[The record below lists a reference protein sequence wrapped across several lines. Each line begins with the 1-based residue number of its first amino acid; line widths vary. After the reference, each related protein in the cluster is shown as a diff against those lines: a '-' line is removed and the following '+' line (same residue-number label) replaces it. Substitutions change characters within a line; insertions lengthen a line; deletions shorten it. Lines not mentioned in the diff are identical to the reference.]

1 MKIFHFLILIGA
13 FLISAASSVSAQEA
27 KFNEYGWPANQDK
40 KVSASSVK
48 WLQDKG
54 WWPLQIAYQAPWSG
68 QNTPNIIMD
77 KKGLLLKRGIEAKFQ
92 SFGSGPAINEVII
105 SGRFQFGN
113 GGNFPFTSLIDKN
126 IPVKTIAVINTNV
139 LHATV
144 VPIDSK
150 IKSMKDF
157 KGSNPPATI
166 GLVTGSGAEFY
177 IQASAKTNGLEIGK
191 DIILKNMPISEQL
204 GMPKGLDAAIPW
216 DPAAT
221 IMTQE
226 RKNSR
231 YIDDIYPYNI
241 YPLYNM
247 FYLSCYHGVVCYVL

>member
-77 KKGLLLKRGIEAKFQ
+77 KKGLLVKRGIEAKFQ

-150 IKSMKDF
+150 IKSATLPSRGFISLGRVMIPIPQLITDF
-157 KGSNPPATI
+157 
-166 GLVTGSGAEFY
+166 
-177 IQASAKTNGLEIGK
+177 
-191 DIILKNMPISEQL
+191 
-204 GMPKGLDAAIPW
+204 
-216 DPAAT
+216 
-221 IMTQE
+221 
-226 RKNSR
+226 
-231 YIDDIYPYNI
+231 
-241 YPLYNM
+241 
-247 FYLSCYHGVVCYVL
+247 

>member
-1 MKIFHFLILIGA
+1 MKIIRFLVLICAYLLSTA
-13 FLISAASSVSAQEA
+13 FLVSAQEV
-27 KFNEYGWPANQDK
+27 KFNEYGWPTNQDK
-40 KVSASSVK
+40 KVSESSVK

-77 KKGLLLKRGIEAKFQ
+77 KKSLLLKRGIEAKFQ
-92 SFGSGPAINEVII
+92 SFGSGPAINEVMI

-157 KGSNPPATI
+157 KGSNPPATVA
-166 GLVTGSGAEFY
+166 LVTGSGAEFY

-191 DIILKNMPISEQL
+191 DIILKNMPISE
-204 GMPKGLDAAIPW
+204 
-216 DPAAT
+216 
-221 IMTQE
+221 
-226 RKNSR
+226 
-231 YIDDIYPYNI
+231 
-241 YPLYNM
+241 
-247 FYLSCYHGVVCYVL
+247 

>member
-1 MKIFHFLILIGA
+1 MKFIHFLILIA
-13 FLISAASSVSAQEA
+13 TYFLSATISVHAQEV

-40 KVSASSVK
+40 KVSESSVK

-92 SFGSGPAINEVII
+92 SFASGPAINEVMI

-113 GGNFPFTSLIDKN
+113 GGNFPFTSLIDKK
-126 IPVKTIAVINTNV
+126 IPVKTNAVINTNI
-139 LHATV
+139 LITTI

-177 IQASAKTNGLEIGK
+177 IQASAKTNGIEIGK
-191 DIILKNMPISEQL
+191 DIILKNMPISEQMA
-204 GMPKGLDAAIPW
+204 MPKGIDAVIPW

-226 RKNSR
+226 RKNGR
-231 YIDDIYPYNI
+231 IIDDIYPYNI
-241 YPLYNM
+241 LEGT
-247 FYLSCYHGVVCYVL
+247 FTHIIVF